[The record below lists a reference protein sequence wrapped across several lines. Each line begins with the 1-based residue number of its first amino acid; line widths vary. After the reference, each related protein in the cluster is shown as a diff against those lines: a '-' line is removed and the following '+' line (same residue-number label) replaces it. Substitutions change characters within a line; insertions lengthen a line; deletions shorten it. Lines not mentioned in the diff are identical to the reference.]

1 MARDP
6 AFVLRYLAEVE
17 ELAEDVLAA
26 RQQIVDLDVKR
37 NRNREALRAL
47 QKDPEPDGKA
57 MVCFGNMFI
66 ELPKGQ
72 TKEMLQKDQEHL
84 DEEINNLRKELRVK
98 VNRLFEAQ
106 GKLSCSGTF
115 SVSGCQEED
124 PETPEL
130 CVFLQPLSRWLCYSC
145 PAPAVLY
152 GSWCRAV
159 THQHVKWP
167 PTSLPVLPLPSPQP
181 LWTLTWTA
189 SLIL

>member
-1 MARDP
+1 MPVWGEGMLPASQSLKKGAFHLPSVSGRTPLAKVPADAWPAPVLFRLSRWDP

-26 RQQIVDLDVKR
+26 RQQVRSGFPLLPPPPVAPADLDVKR

-115 SVSGCQEED
+115 SVSGSRH
-124 PETPEL
+124 
-130 CVFLQPLSRWLCYSC
+130 CVSGGGSRNS
-145 PAPAVLY
+145 
-152 GSWCRAV
+152 
-159 THQHVKWP
+159 
-167 PTSLPVLPLPSPQP
+167 
-181 LWTLTWTA
+181 
-189 SLIL
+189 

>member
-47 QKDPEPDGKA
+47 QKDPEPEGTA
-57 MVCFGNMFI
+57 MVCFGSTFI
-66 ELPKGQ
+66 ELPKAKA
-72 TKEMLQKDQEHL
+72 KEMLRKDQEQL

-106 GKLSCSGTF
+106 GK
-115 SVSGCQEED
+115 
-124 PETPEL
+124 PEL
-130 CVFLQPLSRWLCYSC
+130 KGFNLNPM
-145 PAPAVLY
+145 
-152 GSWCRAV
+152 
-159 THQHVKWP
+159 
-167 PTSLPVLPLPSPQP
+167 
-181 LWTLTWTA
+181 TA
-189 SLIL
+189 EEMKLINRILEG